1 MPTAKEV
8 FEAVKQSA
16 LAATGLDESALQIDY
31 EALEKKIVSTL
42 GDRKIAT
49 FHINRHL
56 PEGYEDQGH
65 FNVIVVTNGNVVY
78 DMVIG
83 DTYFRHDIFAAV
95 DLNKIQTIDG
105 IYKDAAKREE
115 IPFLS
120 VRLQHGDE
128 AHILLGLNDDQRA
141 TALAIGARLSLAR
154 YPE

>member
-1 MPTAKEV
+1 MPTAKDV
-8 FEAVKQSA
+8 FDSIKTAA
-16 LAATGLDESALQIDY
+16 LAATGMDERALQIDY
-31 EALEKKIVSTL
+31 EALEKKVAAAL
-42 GDRKIAT
+42 GDRKVAAV
-49 FHINRHL
+49 HINRHL

-65 FNVIVVTNGNVVY
+65 FNVIVVTNGNVVF

-83 DTYFRHDIFAAV
+83 DAYFRHDIFAAA

-105 IYKDAAKREE
+105 IYKDTEKREE

-128 AHILLGLNDDQRA
+128 AHILLGLNDTERA

-154 YPE
+154 HPE